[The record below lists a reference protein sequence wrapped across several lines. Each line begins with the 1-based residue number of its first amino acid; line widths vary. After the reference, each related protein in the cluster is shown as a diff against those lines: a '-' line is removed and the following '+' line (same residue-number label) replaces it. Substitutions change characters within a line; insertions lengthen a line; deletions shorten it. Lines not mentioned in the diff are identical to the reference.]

1 MTAVVAHAG
10 GAGVEPIGALPA
22 GVTWRAGEPLAR
34 HSPWRV
40 GGRCDAWV
48 VVHRPEAL
56 VDALARVREAG
67 LQRTVVGAGTRTV
80 FRDGG
85 LSGAVV
91 RLGQGFHHIDPVD
104 PGGPLGGWWVG
115 AATPLALLAGVCG
128 APAAWAS
135 LARAPGSVG
144 GSLMC
149 DPGWEPW
156 IAEILAVSRGGER
169 PHELA
174 ELRGKNPGTVL
185 VTRVR
190 LRATAE
196 GAKATAPGRTD
207 PTSVYEVGKGVDLR
221 RELALASLPGVRLR
235 DMGVH
240 AAAPETLVHRGG
252 GTAKDLALLMKSC
265 LERLEQARGV
275 KAEDRLRWLGRA

>member
-1 MTAVVAHAG
+1 
-10 GAGVEPIGALPA
+10 
-22 GVTWRAGEPLAR
+22 
-34 HSPWRV
+34 
-40 GGRCDAWV
+40 
-48 VVHRPEAL
+48 
-56 VDALARVREAG
+56 LARVREAG
-67 LQRTVVGAGTRTV
+67 LQRTVLGAGTRTV

-85 LSGAVV
+85 LSGAVL
-91 RLGQGFHHIDPVD
+91 RLGHGFHHIAPVVE
-104 PGGPLGGWWVG
+104 GGATAGWWVG
-115 AATPLALLAGVCG
+115 AATPVALLAGLEG
-128 APAAWAS
+128 APPVWAA

-144 GSLMC
+144 ASLWC
-149 DPGWEPW
+149 DTGWEPW
-156 IAEILAVSRGGER
+156 IAEVKAVSRGGER

-174 ELRGKNPGTVL
+174 ELRAKPPGSAII
-185 VTRVR
+185 TRVR
-190 LRATAE
+190 LRAVGE
-196 GAKATAPGRTD
+196 GGKPACPGRPD

>member
-1 MTAVVAHAG
+1 
-10 GAGVEPIGALPA
+10 
-22 GVTWRAGEPLAR
+22 
-34 HSPWRV
+34 
-40 GGRCDAWV
+40 V
-48 VVHRPEAL
+48 VVHRPDAL

-67 LQRTVVGAGTRTV
+67 LQRTLLGAGTRTV

-85 LSGAVV
+85 LAGAVV
-91 RLGQGFHHIDPVD
+91 RLGQGFHHIEAVD
-104 PGGPLGGWWVG
+104 ADGPHAGWWIG
-115 AATPLALLAGVCG
+115 AATPLALLAALPG
-128 APAAWAS
+128 APSSWAA

-144 GSLMC
+144 GSLLC

-156 IAEILAVSRGGER
+156 IVEVHAVSRGGER

-174 ELRGKNPGTVL
+174 ELRGKAPGAAV

-190 LRATAE
+190 VRAVADNP
-196 GAKATAPGRTD
+196 KAPAPGRAD
-207 PTSVYEVGKGVDLR
+207 PTSVYEVSRGVDLR